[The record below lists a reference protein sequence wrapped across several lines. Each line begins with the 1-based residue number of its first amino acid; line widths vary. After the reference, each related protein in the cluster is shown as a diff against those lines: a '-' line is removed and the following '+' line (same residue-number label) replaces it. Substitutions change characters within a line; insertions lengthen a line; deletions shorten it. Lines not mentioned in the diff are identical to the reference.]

1 MKKQLL
7 TFLVLLCSCL
17 KVIAQGGDKCTL
29 KGSLK
34 SGICKIITDCP
45 TAVEEAKL
53 GIEQTLCGY
62 ADDLITAIVCCE
74 EKRIVDDNLDKQQQ
88 KRISQEK
95 CEEYNRPVTAVVG
108 VLPLISDAVPI
119 TIKNPKC
126 DYNVKPLIVG
136 GEPAEPGEFPFMA
149 LVGFNATS
157 EPWRCGGTL
166 ISNRFIVTAAHCTF
180 TTDAGKPTV
189 VRLGELDLSSENDGS
204 QYKDYP
210 LRRIIIHPNYS
221 PPSKYNDIAL
231 LETRDEVIFTRFIRP
246 ACLNLNSDIQNGK
259 AIATGWGRTDFAA
272 DNSEKLMKVTLNVYT
287 NERCKTTF
295 PSDVSLPRGI
305 ASSMVCAGDLKG
317 GKDTC
322 YGDSGGPLV
331 VTKTGNMCYF
341 YLIGIT
347 SFGKLCGFSNTPAI
361 YTRVSEYIPWIENIV
376 W

>member
-1 MKKQLL
+1 MKKQLTCLILL
-7 TFLVLLCSCL
+7 TLCIQ
-17 KVIAQGGDKCTL
+17 VFAQDGDKCTL
-29 KGSLK
+29 KGSRK
-34 SGICKIITDCP
+34 SGICKTITDCP

-74 EKRIVDDNLDKQQQ
+74 EKSIVNRIPSKVG

-95 CEEYNRPVTAVVG
+95 CEEYNKPVTAVVG
-108 VLPLISDAVPI
+108 VLPLISGAVPI
-119 TIKNPKC
+119 TVKNPKC
-126 DYNVKPLIVG
+126 DYNVRPLIVG

-149 LVGFNATS
+149 VVGFNTTS

-166 ISNRFIVTAAHCTF
+166 ISNRFVVTAAHCTF
-180 TTDAGKPTV
+180 TTNAGQPTV

-210 LRRIIIHPNYS
+210 LSRVIVHPSYS

-231 LETRDEVIFTRFIRP
+231 LETRDEIQFTQFIRP
-246 ACLNLNSDIQNGK
+246 ACLNLNSDIQNGQ
-259 AIATGWGRTDFAA
+259 AVATGWGRTDFAA
-272 DNSEKLMKVTLNVYT
+272 DNSDKLMKVTLNVYT
-287 NERCKTTF
+287 NQRCTTTF
-295 PSDVSLPRGI
+295 PTDVSLPRGV
-305 ASSMVCAGDLKG
+305 ASTMLCAGDLKG
-317 GKDTC
+317 GRDTC

-347 SFGKLCGFSNTPAI
+347 SFGKLCGYSNTPAI
-361 YTRVSEYIPWIENIV
+361 YTRVSEYIPWIESIV